1 MNLIS
6 LFRNSEAKPFGAGQT
21 VFAAGA
27 AGDAMYIVLEGDI
40 AIRAGETDLE
50 VLGPGAIFGEMAL
63 IDGAP
68 RSASAVATSDCR
80 LVEIDRRRFE
90 FMVSQTPYFALAV
103 MKTMADRLRKSNAR
117 MQVPAL
123 ESGL

>member
-6 LFRNSEAKPFGAGQT
+6 LFRNSEAKPFAAGQT

-50 VLGPGAIFGEMAL
+50 VLGPGSIFGEMAL

-68 RSASAVATSDCR
+68 RSASAVAASDCR

-123 ESGL
+123 EGGL

>member
-50 VLGPGAIFGEMAL
+50 VLGPGSIFGEMAL

-68 RSASAVATSDCR
+68 RSASAVAASDCR

-117 MQVPAL
+117 INVT
-123 ESGL
+123 